1 MSYPNKY
8 MIPED
13 RIPKPWRQGP
23 YECCVAAAI
32 AKILEVINYV
42 KTGTYTMMSKGYVYA
57 MHNPPEKSQ
66 GGSYTE
72 YAVEKLLEYG
82 SVPEEMFPDMD
93 EPPYI
98 LHKLNAV
105 SNVEELHKIAKKNK
119 IKGYTYIKGD
129 IYKNDNIKKFLTEYN
144 MPLMGVYL
152 ASKKL
157 HCVCIVGWDGD
168 KFLCQGHTFDDVY
181 KTKISFAWYLDGGID
196 DMKFTDVKEDRWSQ
210 KYIDK
215 VSDEGLMQG
224 ISEDEFAPEQP
235 VTREQLAAVLCRAL
249 YKME

>member
-82 SVPEEMFPDMD
+82 SVPEEMFPEMD

-98 LHKLNAV
+98 LHKLN
-105 SNVEELHKIAKKNK
+105 
-119 IKGYTYIKGD
+119 
-129 IYKNDNIKKFLTEYN
+129 
-144 MPLMGVYL
+144 
-152 ASKKL
+152 
-157 HCVCIVGWDGD
+157 DGD
-168 KFLCQGHTFDDVY
+168 DEL
-181 KTKISFAWYLDGGID
+181 YLQMLIQNDYIHHQNLID
-196 DMKFTDVKEDRWSQ
+196 LQCPSLQIIVQ
-210 KYIDK
+210 YDK
-215 VSDEGLMQG
+215 L
-224 ISEDEFAPEQP
+224 
-235 VTREQLAAVLCRAL
+235 
-249 YKME
+249 